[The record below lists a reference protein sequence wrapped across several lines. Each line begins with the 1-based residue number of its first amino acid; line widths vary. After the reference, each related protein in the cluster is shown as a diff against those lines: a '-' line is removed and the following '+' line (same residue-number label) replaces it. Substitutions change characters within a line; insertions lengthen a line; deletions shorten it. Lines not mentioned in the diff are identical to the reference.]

1 MMANY
6 TIEEKEK
13 FTVLAIGTELKSDYK
28 DHAGLVREKE
38 EFWREIT
45 EDGRLEKLKTIA
57 VNDYLFAINE
67 AYDNK
72 MMYYAGVISEKSIP
86 IPEVDRSID
95 FPEGEYVVVKGEER
109 TFEEL
114 NNNLTNITFGEVFS
128 EAKEVE
134 YIGGPNAVVVMGQRK
149 GMLYGEMWIPVIR
162 KHE

>member
-1 MMANY
+1 MANFS
-6 TIEEKEK
+6 IEEKES
-13 FTVLAIGTELKSDYK
+13 FTVFAIGTELKSDYK

-38 EFWREIT
+38 GFWREIT
-45 EDGRLEKLKTIA
+45 EDGRLEMLKTIA
-57 VNDYLFAINE
+57 ANDYLFAINE

-72 MMYYAGVISEKSIP
+72 MMYYAGVLPDKPIP

-114 NNNLTNITFGEVFS
+114 HNNLTSITFGEALA

-134 YIGGPNAVVVMGQRK
+134 YIGGPNAVVVMGQREGK
-149 GMLYGEMWIPVIR
+149 LFGEMWIPVIR
-162 KHE
+162 K